1 MSAVASAVAASAL
14 GVFAPSAVLAASTA
28 AAELLPPPPPP
39 AWGTDVY
46 WGTGIT
52 VNAPVYCPEGGC
64 PPASPPPLTP
74 WGEPQPTPEEAAGR
88 WSFFGLLCLC
98 GLVQTVLC
106 PISLYV
112 AWSRI
117 SFARLLRLRREEGG
131 EEKYRAARSEQGLNN
146 WSYPPVAVL
155 VPCYLPNE
163 RQIIVETIEQI
174 VHNLKYPADVRV
186 CLVYNTPNDMPADE
200 QALVALQNRKWP
212 AGRSVVVY
220 KAQTSRS
227 KAENLNLAIRN
238 LVQEELVAIYDAD
251 HWPDAYALMLLVEKL
266 LDTNSDAVQGSVYI
280 RDVEHKSCRQS
291 TIARCAPRVPA
302 APYRATHHH
311 PACSPPAIARR
322 RYISAEFFC
331 QFFVYFPMLECLSSS
346 GFFGGSN
353 AVWRTKGLRDFEF
366 STKMQTEDIDVSAR
380 AILSNRRIAF
390 CPEARSG
397 ELSPADFMT
406 LYRQRLRWLI
416 GWDQVTL
423 STMKQLWRAQF
434 SIRKCFTVYI
444 LFPLRWFTL
453 FVSFSMGIFTPIL
466 GGVYTITH
474 WGIGIHGMLYYAVG
488 TYWLSVM
495 AATVAATQYEEIV
508 GVTWVLIFYLTGPL
522 YVLWTLLLVV
532 VSLIKIVTGSVGKWH
547 VTRRAST
554 SPKATA
560 ASQVEQPPPVSLP
573 VAISPGGTGRR
584 RTSSGALRL
593 TPEPSEEDLM
603 SPLRSIGRIPSAQ
616 RMAASLSDSIARVPS
631 WIAMNPFGTHRF
643 NQLEEDLDYSSVL
656 GVTRAS
662 DAEGGSPLV
671 PGDSRR
677 STV

>member
-1 MSAVASAVAASAL
+1 MPALASAVATSAL

-88 WSFFGLLCLC
+88 WTFFALLCLC

-131 EEKYRAARSEQGLNN
+131 EEKYRAARSEQGLDN

-186 CLVYNTPNDMPADE
+186 CLVYNTPHDMPADE
-200 QALVALQNRKWP
+200 KALVALQNRKWP

-311 PACSPPAIARR
+311 PVCSPPALARTAAGTSR
-322 RYISAEFFC
+322 
-331 QFFVYFPMLECLSSS
+331 PSSS
-346 GFFGGSN
+346 ANSS
-353 AVWRTKGLRDFEF
+353 
-366 STKMQTEDIDVSAR
+366 STSRCSSASR
-380 AILSNRRIAF
+380 
-390 CPEARSG
+390 P
-397 ELSPADFMT
+397 
-406 LYRQRLRWLI
+406 
-416 GWDQVTL
+416 
-423 STMKQLWRAQF
+423 
-434 SIRKCFTVYI
+434 
-444 LFPLRWFTL
+444 
-453 FVSFSMGIFTPIL
+453 
-466 GGVYTITH
+466 
-474 WGIGIHGMLYYAVG
+474 
-488 TYWLSVM
+488 
-495 AATVAATQYEEIV
+495 
-508 GVTWVLIFYLTGPL
+508 
-522 YVLWTLLLVV
+522 
-532 VSLIKIVTGSVGKWH
+532 
-547 VTRRAST
+547 RASSAARTPCGAPRGCAT
-554 SPKATA
+554 SSSPPKC
-560 ASQVEQPPPVSLP
+560 
-573 VAISPGGTGRR
+573 RR
-584 RTSSGALRL
+584 RTSTCLRA
-593 TPEPSEEDLM
+593 
-603 SPLRSIGRIPSAQ
+603 RSSR
-616 RMAASLSDSIARVPS
+616 
-631 WIAMNPFGTHRF
+631 T
-643 NQLEEDLDYSSVL
+643 
-656 GVTRAS
+656 
-662 DAEGGSPLV
+662 GGSPSARRQGRV
-671 PGDSRR
+671 SSRPPT
-677 STV
+677 S